1 MKVPFLD
8 LKSINGERRE
18 ALLEALARVVDSGRY
33 ILGAETEA
41 FEREFADYC
50 GVRHCVGVGNGLDA
64 LELMLRAYGVGPGD
78 EVIVPANTFIATWL
92 AVTGVGATPV
102 PVDPAQGTFNLDPQ
116 RVESAVSARTRAIIA
131 VHLYGC
137 PAPMNEL
144 REIAQRRGVRL
155 LEDAAQ
161 AHGARY
167 HDRRA
172 GALGDAAGF
181 SFYPAKNLGAL
192 GDAGAVT
199 TDDDGLA
206 ASLRKLRN
214 YGSSGKYV
222 HEVAGV
228 NSRLDEIQAAILR
241 VKLRGL
247 DADNARRAAA
257 AAQYSRELSGTP
269 LRLPLEAPECTS
281 SWHLYVVRCGA
292 ARHALAEHLA
302 AAAIETQIHYPL
314 ACHHQAAYA
323 GAKFSSE
330 DFPVTNRLQEEV
342 LSLPMGPALTNE
354 DVACVGRACRAFFGE
369 AGP

>member
-1 MKVPFLD
+1 VKVPFLD

-50 GVRHCVGVGNGLDA
+50 GVKHCVGVGNGLDA

-102 PVDPAQGTFNLDPQ
+102 PVDPAQSTFNVDPQ
-116 RVESAVSARTRAIIA
+116 RVERAVSARTRAIIA
-131 VHLYGC
+131 VHLYGY

-167 HDRRA
+167 HGRRA

-199 TDDDGLA
+199 TDDDVLA
-206 ASLRKLRN
+206 AALRKLRN
-214 YGSSGKYV
+214 YGSGEKYV

-247 DADNARRAAA
+247 DADNARRAVAA
-257 AAQYSRELSGTP
+257 
-269 LRLPLEAPECTS
+269 
-281 SWHLYVVRCGA
+281 
-292 ARHALAEHLA
+292 
-302 AAAIETQIHYPL
+302 TQIHSPL

-323 GAKFSSE
+323 GAGFSSE
-330 DFPVTNRLQEEV
+330 DFPVTNRMQEEI
-342 LSLPMGPALTNE
+342 LSLPMGPALTEE
-354 DVACVGRACRAFFGE
+354 DVAYVGRACRAFFG
-369 AGP
+369 GGGL